1 MKKESLN
8 KVMQILN
15 SGLSDPIIFEGVD
28 AKILPNAVII
38 SADIPS
44 SELGVVPNDNGGYKY
59 PAWVMELIV
68 KSKKSDKIYLCIDGL
83 DKVSEDEQNRFYG
96 MFKYGGLNGFKF
108 PKGTQILA
116 LCKNANK
123 VSIRLKSLSLIYK
136 AE

>member
-15 SGLSDPIIFEGVD
+15 SGLTDPIIFEGVD
-28 AKILPNAVII
+28 SEILPNPVII
-38 SADIPS
+38 PASIPS
-44 SELGVVPNDNGGYKY
+44 SELGIIPDDRGGYKY
-59 PAWVMELIV
+59 PAWAMELII

-83 DKVSEDEQNRFYG
+83 DRLDDNEQNKFYG
-96 MFKYGGLNGFKF
+96 ILKYQRINGFNF
-108 PKGTQILA
+108 PKGTQILVLTKTA
-116 LCKNANK
+116 DK